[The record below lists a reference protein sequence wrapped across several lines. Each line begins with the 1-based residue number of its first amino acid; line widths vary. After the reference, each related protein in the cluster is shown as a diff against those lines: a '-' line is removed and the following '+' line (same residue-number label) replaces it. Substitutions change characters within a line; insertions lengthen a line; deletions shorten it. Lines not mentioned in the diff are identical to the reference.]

1 MNYRPSIVAACAAL
15 LSINIYESEKKE
27 NSSFFAASNTS
38 NLLEINT
45 NIWNNKEVHETS
57 CYSIED
63 LRPCLHRL
71 AKFLAK
77 NTMPEK
83 MKVFDIN

>member
-1 MNYRPSIVAACAAL
+1 MIAACAAL
-15 LSINIYESEKKE
+15 LSINIFEHEQKE
-27 NSSFFAASNTS
+27 NSSFFLAPNSS
-38 NLLEINT
+38 YLLELNT
-45 NIWNNKEVHETS
+45 DIWNNKTVHETS

-63 LRPCLHRL
+63 IRPCLHKL

-77 NTMPEK
+77 NIIPSK

>member
-1 MNYRPSIVAACAAL
+1 MIAACAAL
-15 LSINIYESEKKE
+15 IAINIFENEQKE
-27 NSSFFAASNTS
+27 NSNFFFASSSSNQ
-38 NLLEINT
+38 LELNT
-45 NIWNNKEVHETS
+45 NIWNNKTVHETS

-63 LRPCLHRL
+63 IRPCLQKL

-77 NTMPEK
+77 NIMPTK